1 MTFSHFTTDRS
12 RISTNNN
19 PSSSSR
25 TIAASLT
32 GLILVLSILASVRP
46 IPVSAAPIPG
56 ACNCVVFRLDDIQD
70 FYLNTV
76 QVAVMDKF
84 ATSNEKLSVGAIMN
98 FVGSDP
104 TIVNRV
110 KTAST
115 SGLVE
120 IANHGW
126 NHVDYATLSASQQLS
141 TLQQA
146 NQKSV
151 SLWGVSPLTFI
162 APYNSYNDN
171 TLTALQT
178 LKMKVISAQ
187 FDNELLSIYDPDNP
201 NSPNNKVY
209 KAIPNSDL
217 KDSHGIYHLPQV
229 IGWYNY
235 DPSIPVKN
243 SLASIESA
251 IDTTISSYGYAVVT
265 LHPQDFAVKD
275 SNQNA
280 INQVSSSEIADLGT
294 IFSYIHSHGYTT
306 NTFIGTISGATSPPP
321 PSDTTAPTGTITSP
335 ASGATV
341 QLNVPISVTGT
352 ASDNVGVASVE
363 VRAVNSAG
371 TAGTAYTLA
380 TTSDSFAHW
389 SYSLT
394 IPDSTFTNITVRIK
408 DAAGNTAFVTEP
420 IVIQTTSADTTA
432 PTGTITSPASGATVQ
447 LNTPISVTG
456 TASDNVGVASV
467 EVRAVNTAGTLGTTY
482 ALATTSDNFA
492 HWSYSLTIP
501 DSTYTNI
508 VARITDTSGNKQWVT
523 TSVIIQSSSGQQDT
537 TKPSVTISSPTAGQI
552 VTLGSTITVQGS
564 ASDNV
569 AISKVEVRA
578 TTQDGSVGT
587 TYAQATLS
595 GNSYSYNLPMTNS
608 AYTKVVARATDTSG
622 NQQWATVTVTIQ

>member
-12 RISTNNN
+12 RISSTN
-19 PSSSSR
+19 STSFSR

-46 IPVSAAPIPG
+46 IPYASAAPIPG

-171 TLTALQT
+171 TLIALQT

-243 SLASIESA
+243 SLSTIESA
-251 IDTTISSYGYAVVT
+251 IDSTISSYGYAVVT

-275 SNQNA
+275 SKQNA

-321 PSDTTAPTGTITSP
+321 IDTTAPI
-335 ASGATV
+335 
-341 QLNVPISVTGT
+341 
-352 ASDNVGVASVE
+352 
-363 VRAVNSAG
+363 
-371 TAGTAYTLA
+371 
-380 TTSDSFAHW
+380 
-389 SYSLT
+389 
-394 IPDSTFTNITVRIK
+394 
-408 DAAGNTAFVTEP
+408 
-420 IVIQTTSADTTA
+420 
-432 PTGTITSPASGATVQ
+432 GTITSPASGATVQ

-456 TASDNVGVASV
+456 TASDNIGVASV
-467 EVRAVNTAGTLGTTY
+467 EVRAVNTAGTVGTSY
-482 ALATTSDNFA
+482 ALATTSDSFA
-492 HWSYSLTIP
+492 HWSYTLTIP
-501 DSTYTNI
+501 DSTFTNI

-523 TSVIIQSSSGQQDT
+523 TSVIVQSSSGQQDT
-537 TKPSVTISSPTAGQI
+537 TKPLVAISSPTAGQI

-595 GNSYSYNLPMTNS
+595 GNSWTYNNLPMTNS

>member
-12 RISTNNN
+12 RICTNT
-19 PSSSSR
+19 SSR
-25 TIAASLT
+25 TIAAALT
-32 GLILVLSILASVRP
+32 ALILVFSVLASVRP
-46 IPVSAAPIPG
+46 IPASAAPIPG

-76 QVAVMDKF
+76 QIAVMDKF
-84 ATSNEKLSVGAIMN
+84 ATSNEKVSLGAIMN

-110 KTAST
+110 KSAST

-151 SLWGVSPLTFI
+151 TLWGVSPLTFI

-171 TLTALQT
+171 TLAALQT
-178 LKMKVISAQ
+178 LKMKVISAE
-187 FDNELLSIYDPDNP
+187 FDNELPSIYDPDNP
-201 NSPNNKVY
+201 NSPNNKIY
-209 KAIPNSDL
+209 KAIPNSNIV
-217 KDSHGIYHLPQV
+217 DSHGIYHLPQV

-235 DPSIPVKN
+235 DPNIPVKN
-243 SLASIESA
+243 SVASIESI
-251 IDTTISSYGYAVVT
+251 IDSTISSYGYAVVT

-275 SNQNA
+275 SKQNA

-294 IFSYIHSHGYTT
+294 VFSYIHSHGYTT
-306 NTFIGTISGATSPPP
+306 NTFSGTISGLPPT
-321 PSDTTAPTGTITSP
+321 DTTAPTGTITSP
-335 ASGATV
+335 AAGATV
-341 QLNVPISVTGT
+341 QLNVPVSVSGT

-363 VRAVNSAG
+363 VRAVNTAG
-371 TAGTAYTLA
+371 TAGTTYALA

-394 IPDSTFTNITVRIK
+394 IPDSTYTNIVARIR
-408 DAAGNTAFVTEP
+408 DAAGNTVLVSQP
-420 IVIQTTSADTTA
+420 VVIQTTTTDTTA
-432 PTGTITSPASGATVQ
+432 PTGTITSPAAGATVQ

-467 EVRAVNTAGTLGTTY
+467 EVRAVNTAGTAGTAY
-482 ALATTSDNFA
+482 SPATTSDTFA

-508 VARITDTSGNKQWVT
+508 VARITDTSGNKQWVSI
-523 TSVIIQSSSGQQDT
+523 SVTIPSSGQDT

-552 VTLGSTITVQGS
+552 VQLGSTITVQGS

-569 AISKVEVRA
+569 SIAKVEVRA

-595 GNSYSYNLPMTNS
+595 GNSWTYNLPMTNS

-622 NQQWATVTVTIQ
+622 NQQWATVNVTIQ